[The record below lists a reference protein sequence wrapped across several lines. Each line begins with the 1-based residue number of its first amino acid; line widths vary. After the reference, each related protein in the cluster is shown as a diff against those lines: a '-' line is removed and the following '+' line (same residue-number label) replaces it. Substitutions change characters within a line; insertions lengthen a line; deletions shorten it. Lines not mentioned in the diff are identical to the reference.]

1 MIDGIC
7 TVKPARNEERF
18 NIQSIRALESGVMS
32 RGVEACWLAQ
42 RDIYW
47 SKRGNVGE
55 VNETKVVVTETQLP
69 ADKNKLPYII
79 EGLEILSYL
88 QPQVR

>member
-1 MIDGIC
+1 LIDGTC
-7 TVKPARNEERF
+7 TVKLARNEERF

-42 RDIYW
+42 GDMYW

-55 VNETKVVVTETQLP
+55 VNETKVMAAETQPP

-79 EGLEILSYL
+79 EGVEILSYL
-88 QPQVR
+88 